1 MKAQPYQSHL
11 TDDERENLVDLK
23 AVEKSL
29 ETKFGELDETMEKMN
44 SQIKESGEASTDIV
58 AKAEKLSKDYDDLYD
73 RIKEIEVKGIKLNEE
88 ANDTDIGSEFIK
100 SDQYQALVEG
110 RQGQAR
116 MEMKTAIINATGQ
129 NQPLVPADRSMGI
142 IAEPNRLLRI
152 RDVLAAT
159 ATNSN
164 LIEYAKENVFTN
176 NAGPT
181 VSGSPEAFENVTKPE
196 SGITFTLETEPVQT
210 IAHWIPASKQV
221 IADSA
226 QLQGYISGRLTYGL
240 KLKEETQL
248 LAGTGA
254 NGELNGLI
262 TQATAY
268 TVQSPQLTNKFD
280 IIREA
285 IKQAQLSEY
294 FPTNIV
300 LNPQDWY
307 EMDVAKVGAADDRYV
322 AGNPREMSAPRLW
335 GLPVI
340 LSNSITAGTFLLGA
354 FDMGAEIK
362 DRMQATVEVSRENSD
377 NFVKNMITILA
388 EERIALVVYRPTAF
402 ITGSF

>member
-1 MKAQPYQSHL
+1 MAQAYTSNL
-11 TDDERENLVDLK
+11 TDDQRENLVELK

-44 SQIKESGEASTDIV
+44 GQIAESGTASTEV
-58 AKAEKLSKDYDDLYD
+58 KAQMEKLSTDYDGLYD
-73 RIKEIEVKGIKLNEE
+73 RIKEIEVKGVSLNEE
-88 ANDTDIGSEFIK
+88 ANDTDIGTEFIK

-116 MEMKTAIINATGQ
+116 MEIKAAIINATGQ

-142 IAEPNRLLRI
+142 ISEPNRMLRI

-159 ATNSN
+159 GTNSN

-181 VSGSPEAFENVTKPE
+181 VAGSPEAFENVTKPE
-196 SGITFTLETEPVQT
+196 SGITFTLATEAVQT

-248 LAGTGA
+248 LSGTGA

-268 TVQSPQLTNKFD
+268 TVQSPQLTNQMD

-307 EMDVAKVGAADDRYV
+307 NIDVRKVGASDDRYV
-322 AGNPREMSAPRLW
+322 VGNPREMSAPRLW

-388 EERIALVVYRPTAF
+388 EERIALVVYRPAAF
-402 ITGSF
+402 ITGSL

>member
-1 MKAQPYQSHL
+1 MTQAYTSNL
-11 TDDERENLVDLK
+11 TDDQRENLVDLK

-29 ETKFGELDETMEKMN
+29 ETKFSELDGTMEKMN
-44 SQIKESGEASTDIV
+44 GQIKESGEASV
-58 AKAEKLSKDYDDLYD
+58 EVKAEMEKLSKDYDGLYD
-73 RIKEIEVKGIKLNEE
+73 RIKEIEVKGVSLNEE
-88 ANDTDIGSEFIK
+88 ANNMDIGTEFIK
-100 SDQYQALVEG
+100 SDQYQALVDG

-116 MEMKTAIINATGQ
+116 IEMKAAIINATGQ
-129 NQPLVPADRSMGI
+129 NQPLVAPDRTMGI
-142 IAEPNRLLRI
+142 IHEPNRMLRI

-159 ATNSN
+159 GTNSN

-176 NAGPT
+176 NAGPQ
-181 VSGSPEAFENVTKPE
+181 VGGSPEAFENVAKAE
-196 SGITFTLETEPVQT
+196 SGITFTLESEAVQT

-221 IADSA
+221 IADST

-248 LAGTGA
+248 LSGSGA

-262 TQATAY
+262 TQATPY
-268 TVQSPQLTNKFD
+268 TVQSPALTNQMD

-307 EMDVAKVGAADDRYV
+307 EIDVRKVGTADDRYV
-322 AGNPREMSAPRLW
+322 VGNPREMSAPRLW

-340 LSNSITAGTFLLGA
+340 LSNSITAGEFLLGA

-388 EERIALVVYRPTAF
+388 EERIALVVYRPAAF
-402 ITGSF
+402 ITGGL

>member
-1 MKAQPYQSHL
+1 MTQAYQSNL
-11 TDDERENLVDLK
+11 TDDQRENLVELK

-29 ETKFGELDETMEKMN
+29 ETKFGELDGTMEKMN
-44 SQIKESGEASTDIV
+44 GQIKDSGDASV
-58 AKAEKLSKDYDDLYD
+58 EVKAEMEKLSKDYDGLYD
-73 RIKEIEVKGIKLNEE
+73 RIKEIEVKGVSLNEE
-88 ANDTDIGSEFIK
+88 ANDMDIGTEFIK

-116 MEMKTAIINATGQ
+116 MEMKAAIINATGQ
-129 NQPLVPADRSMGI
+129 NQPLVPADRTMGI
-142 IAEPNRLLRI
+142 ISEPNRMLRI

-159 ATNSN
+159 GTNSN

-181 VSGSPEAFENVTKPE
+181 VAGSPEAFENVTKPE
-196 SGITFTLETEPVQT
+196 SGITFTLATEAVQT

-248 LAGTGA
+248 LAGTGI

-268 TVQSPQLTNKFD
+268 TVQSPQLTNEMD

-307 EMDVAKVGAADDRYV
+307 DIDVRKVGTSDDRYV
-322 AGNPREMSAPRLW
+322 VGNPREMSAPRLW

-388 EERIALVVYRPTAF
+388 EERIALVVYRPAAF
-402 ITGSF
+402 ITGSL

>member
-1 MKAQPYQSHL
+1 MAEAYQSNL
-11 TDDERENLVDLK
+11 TDDQRENLVDLK

-29 ETKFGELDETMEKMN
+29 ETKFGELDGTMEKMN
-44 SQIKESGEASTDIV
+44 GQIKESGEASV
-58 AKAEKLSKDYDDLYD
+58 EVKAEMEKLSTDYDGLYD
-73 RIKEIEVKGIKLNEE
+73 RIKEIEKKGVLINEN
-88 ANDTDIGSEFIK
+88 AADSDIGAEFIK

-142 IAEPNRLLRI
+142 IHEPNRMLRI

-159 ATNSN
+159 GTNSN

-176 NAGPT
+176 NAGPQIG
-181 VSGSPEAFENVTKPE
+181 GSPEAFENVTKPE
-196 SGITFTLETEPVQT
+196 SGITFTLATEAVQT

-248 LAGTGA
+248 LSGTGA
-254 NGELNGLI
+254 NGQLNGLI

-268 TVQSPQLTNKFD
+268 TVQSPQSTNEMD
-280 IIREA
+280 IIRDA

-307 EMDVAKVGAADDRYV
+307 DIDTRKVGAGDDRYV
-322 AGNPREMSAPRLW
+322 VGDPREMSVPRLW

-388 EERIALVVYRPTAF
+388 EERIALVVYRPAAF
-402 ITGSF
+402 ITGSL

>member
-1 MKAQPYQSHL
+1 MGYESNQAPGQA
-11 TDDERENLVDLK
+11 ENIVDLK
-23 AVEKSL
+23 QVEAALLK
-29 ETKFGELDETMEKMN
+29 KFESIEGTMETINGQM
-44 SQIKESGEASTDIV
+44 KESGTVSTEVKSQAD
-58 AKAEKLSKDYDDLYD
+58 KLAEDYNALYD
-73 RIKEIEVKGIKLNEE
+73 RVQEIEQKGVKFHEE
-88 ANDTDIGSEFIK
+88 TQGFDLGAEFTKSE
-100 SDQYQALVEG
+100 QYQMLVEG
-110 RQGQAR
+110 KQGQAR
-116 MEMKTAIINATGQ
+116 MEVKTAIINATGQ
-129 NQPLVPADRSMGI
+129 NQPLVPADRTAGI
-142 IAEPNRLLRI
+142 ISEPNRLLRI

-159 ATNSN
+159 GTNSN
-164 LIEYAKENVFTN
+164 LIEFAKENVFTN
-176 NAGPT
+176 NAGPQ
-181 VSGSPEAFENVTKPE
+181 VVGSPEAFENVTKPE
-196 SGITFTLETEPVQT
+196 SAITFTLATEAVQT

-221 IADSA
+221 ISDSA
-226 QLQGYISGRLTYGL
+226 QLQGYISGRLIYGL

-248 LAGTGA
+248 LAGTGS

-268 TVQSPQLTNKFD
+268 TVQSPQLTNELD

-307 EMDVAKVGAADDRYV
+307 DIDVRKVGSADDRYV
-322 AGNPREMSAPRLW
+322 VGNPREMSAPRLW

-362 DRMQATVEVSRENSD
+362 DRQQSTVEVSRENSD

-388 EERIALVVYRPTAF
+388 EERIALVVYRPAAF
-402 ITGSF
+402 ITGSL

>member
-1 MKAQPYQSHL
+1 MPQAYTSNL
-11 TDDERENLVDLK
+11 TDDQRENLVELK
-23 AVEKSL
+23 AVEQSL

-44 SQIKESGEASTDIV
+44 GQLKDSGDASV
-58 AKAEKLSKDYDDLYD
+58 EVKAEMEKLSKDYDGLYD
-73 RIKEIEVKGIKLNEE
+73 RIKEIEVKGVSLNEE
-88 ANDTDIGSEFIK
+88 ANDMDIGTEFIK

-116 MEMKTAIINATGQ
+116 MEMKAAIINATGQ
-129 NQPLVPADRSMGI
+129 NQPLVPADRTMGI
-142 IAEPNRLLRI
+142 ISEPNRMLRI

-159 ATNSN
+159 GTNSN

-181 VSGSPEAFENVTKPE
+181 VAGSPEAFENVTKPE
-196 SGITFTLETEPVQT
+196 SGITFTLATEAVQT

-248 LAGTGA
+248 LAGTGI

-268 TVQSPQLTNKFD
+268 TVQSPQLTNEMD

-307 EMDVAKVGAADDRYV
+307 DIDVRKVGTSDDRYV
-322 AGNPREMSAPRLW
+322 VGNPREMSAPRLW

-362 DRMQATVEVSRENSD
+362 DRMQSVVEVSRENSD
-377 NFVKNMITILA
+377 NFVRNMITILA
-388 EERIALVVYRPTAF
+388 EERLALVVYRPAAF
-402 ITGSF
+402 ITGSL

>member
-1 MKAQPYQSHL
+1 MSQAYQSNL
-11 TDDERENLVDLK
+11 SDEQRENIVALK
-23 AVEKSL
+23 SIEKSL
-29 ETKFGELDETMEKMN
+29 ETKFGDLDDTIEQMN
-44 SQIKESGEASTDIV
+44 GQMKESGTVSVEVKNAV
-58 AKAEKLSKDYDDLYD
+58 EKLTEDYDGLYT
-73 RIKEIEVKGIKLNEE
+73 RLQEVEQKGIQLHED
-88 ANDTDIGSEFIK
+88 AHGIDIGSEFIK
-100 SDQYQALVEG
+100 SEQYQALVEG
-110 RQGQAR
+110 KQGQAR
-116 MEMKTAIINATGQ
+116 IEVKTAIINATGQ

-142 IAEPNRLLRI
+142 ISEPNRMLRI

-159 ATNSN
+159 GTNSN

-181 VSGSPEAFENVTKPE
+181 VSGSPEQFENVTKPE
-196 SGITFTLETEPVQT
+196 SGITFTLENEPVQT

-221 IADSA
+221 IEDSA

-248 LAGTGA
+248 LTGTGA
-254 NGELNGLI
+254 NGQLNGLI

-268 TVQSPQLTNKFD
+268 TVQSPQLTNEMD

-307 EMDVAKVGAADDRYV
+307 DIDVRKVGTSDDRYV
-322 AGNPREMSAPRLW
+322 VGNPREMSAPRLW

-340 LSNSITAGTFLLGA
+340 LSNSISAGTFLLGA

-388 EERIALVVYRPTAF
+388 EERIALVVYRPAAF
-402 ITGSF
+402 ITGSL

>member
-1 MKAQPYQSHL
+1 MAQAYTSNL
-11 TDDERENLVDLK
+11 TDDQRENLVELK

-29 ETKFGELDETMEKMN
+29 ETKFGELDGTMEKMN
-44 SQIKESGEASTDIV
+44 GQIKESGDASV
-58 AKAEKLSKDYDDLYD
+58 EVKAEMEKLSKDYDGLYD
-73 RIKEIEVKGIKLNEE
+73 RIKEIEVKGVSLNEE
-88 ANDTDIGSEFIK
+88 ANDMDIGTEFIK

-116 MEMKTAIINATGQ
+116 MEMKAAIINATGQ
-129 NQPLVPADRSMGI
+129 NQPLVPADRTMGI
-142 IAEPNRLLRI
+142 ISEPNRMLRI

-159 ATNSN
+159 GTNSN
-164 LIEYAKENVFTN
+164 LIEFAKENVFTN

-181 VSGSPEAFENVTKPE
+181 VAGSPEAFENVTKPE
-196 SGITFTLETEPVQT
+196 SGITFTLATEAVQT

-248 LAGTGA
+248 LAGTSI

-268 TVQSPQLTNKFD
+268 TVQSPQLTNEMD

-307 EMDVAKVGAADDRYV
+307 DIDVRKVGTSDDRYV
-322 AGNPREMSAPRLW
+322 VGNPREMSAPRLW

-388 EERIALVVYRPTAF
+388 EERIALVVYRPAAF
-402 ITGSF
+402 ITGSL